1 MRTQVGD
8 KGSARAGREG
18 GRQVRSSKRNGWLSS
33 LIRLEVL
40 GCVVSLTSLVC
51 STDHV
56 VESDCNSGS
65 RSKLEL
71 SANVHRL
78 VSLGLGLSVSH
89 GLPPPRDASKAGG
102 QGPKGGERKGKRG
115 TLPKR
120 HLHVSRPAGGTV
132 LTGVDGRACRVLS
145 IVAAATSMSG

>member
-1 MRTQVGD
+1 MLEDEDMRTQVGD
-8 KGSARAGREG
+8 KGFAGREA

-33 LIRLEVL
+33 LVRLEVM

-78 VSLGLGLSVSH
+78 VSLGLSVSH

-102 QGPKGGERKGKRG
+102 QGPKGG
-115 TLPKR
+115 
-120 HLHVSRPAGGTV
+120 
-132 LTGVDGRACRVLS
+132 
-145 IVAAATSMSG
+145 